1 MAPPAPPAKSP
12 HAARRNWLGLSLRS
26 LLLLFTLLGVWLGVV
41 ANRAREQRRIVA
53 KTE

>member
-1 MAPPAPPAKSP
+1 MAPPAPLAKSS
-12 HAARRNWLGLSLRS
+12 HAARRNWLSLSLRS
-26 LLLLFTLLGVWLGVV
+26 LLLLFTLLAVWVAVV